1 MATRKEDWNMARLV
15 RDIMTPAATTVRPDA
30 SLVEAAQLM
39 RAQEIG
45 DVLVVKDGRLLG
57 LLTDRDITLRAVA
70 DAVDPL
76 SVNCLS
82 ACTRDPVT
90 VSPDTELRAAVELM
104 RTHAVRRL
112 PVLDGGRL
120 AGMVSIGDL
129 VRESDPESVLAH
141 ISRAVPDSGPG
152 GDIGA
157 GPGRGTGAPR
167 GAAVRPP
174 AERED
179 GPPRSE

>member
-1 MATRKEDWNMARLV
+1 MTRLV

-39 RAQEIG
+39 RAQDIG
-45 DVLVVKDGRLLG
+45 DVLVVKDSRLLG

-90 VSPDTELRAAVELM
+90 VSPDTELRTAVELM

-112 PVLDGGRL
+112 PVVDGGRP

-129 VRESDPESVLAH
+129 VRESDPESLLAH
-141 ISRAVPDSGPG
+141 ISRAVPDSGPEPDVG
-152 GDIGA
+152 GAPDE
-157 GPGRGTGAPR
+157 GTGAPR
-167 GAAVRPP
+167 GAEARPP
-174 AERED
+174 AGHED
-179 GPPRSE
+179 NPPHAG